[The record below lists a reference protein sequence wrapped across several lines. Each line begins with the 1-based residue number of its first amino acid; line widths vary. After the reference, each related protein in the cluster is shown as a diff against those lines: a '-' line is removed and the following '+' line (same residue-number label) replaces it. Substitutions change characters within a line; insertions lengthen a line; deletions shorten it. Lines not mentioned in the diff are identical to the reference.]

1 MNVLHMKYA
10 LAVAKS
16 GSINKAAEQLLMNQ
30 PNLSRAIRE
39 LEASVGTEI
48 FSRSAKGME
57 VTPDGEKFL
66 HYAENILK
74 QLDELEDMF
83 KNYGSAKRFFVCS
96 TVSGYVSEAFAKFSS
111 VSANNKSACEMCL
124 KQTDLQSVIRGVSD
138 SDFGMGIIRYPES
151 FDKYYKQIFDEKQLE
166 CELVAKFC
174 YTVVTGKNSVIAEK
188 EKLEASLLSEYTQV
202 CCPDYCGTGADFAE
216 NGGSAHSENAERRI
230 FASNELA
237 RFEILEK
244 NPSAYMWSEPVSN
257 DILLKFGLVQ
267 KKCVGNGKIYKDML
281 LRKKDY
287 RLSELDNAFISE
299 LCLAKRKCFSE
310 RN

>member
-48 FSRSAKGME
+48 FSRSVKGME

-66 HYAENILK
+66 RYAENILK
-74 QLDELEDMF
+74 QIDELEDMF
-83 KNYGSAKRFFVCS
+83 KNSASRRRFFMCG
-96 TVSGYVSEAFAKFSS
+96 TVSGYVSEAFAKFS
-111 VSANNKSACEMCL
+111 AEAADKGGCELCF

-138 SDFGMGIIRYPES
+138 SDFGIGILRYPES
-151 FDKYYKQIFDEKQLE
+151 FDKYYKQLFDEKQLE
-166 CELVAKFC
+166 CELVAEFR
-174 YTVVTGKNSVIAEK
+174 YAVITGKDGALAKTENLTADV
-188 EKLEASLLSEYTQV
+188 LSEYTQV
-202 CCPDYCGTGADFAE
+202 CCPDYCGAGADFSQT
-216 NGGSAHSENAERRI
+216 GGSAHTENKSGVI
-230 FASNELA
+230 LASNELA

-244 NPSAYMWSEPVSN
+244 NPDAFMWSEPVPKETLS
-257 DILLKFGLVQ
+257 KFGLVQ
-267 KKCVGNGKIYKDML
+267 IRCAGNGKIYKDML
-281 LRKKDY
+281 VRKKDY

>member
-66 HYAENILK
+66 RYAENILK
-74 QLDELEDMF
+74 QIDELEDMF
-83 KNYGSAKRFFVCS
+83 KNSASRGRFFVCS
-96 TVSGYVSEAFAKFSS
+96 TVSGYASEAFAKFSS
-111 VSANNKSACEMCL
+111 DAADKSGCEMCF
-124 KQTDLQSVIRGVSD
+124 KQTDLQGVIRGVSD
-138 SDFGMGIIRYPES
+138 SDFGIGILRYPES
-151 FDKYYKQIFDEKQLE
+151 FDKYYKQLFDEKQLE
-166 CELVAKFC
+166 CELVAEFR
-174 YTVVTGKNSVIAEK
+174 YTVVTGKDGTLAKK
-188 EKLEASLLSEYTQV
+188 EKLTADILSEYTQV
-202 CCPDYCGTGADFAE
+202 CSPDYCGTDFAQTGSSAHTE
-216 NGGSAHSENAERRI
+216 NNGGFI

-244 NPSAYMWSEPVSN
+244 NPNAYMWSEPVTKETLS
-257 DILLKFGLVQ
+257 KFGLVQ
-267 KKCVGNGKIYKDML
+267 IKCAGNGKMYKDML
-281 LRKKDY
+281 VRKKDY

>member
-66 HYAENILK
+66 RYAENILK
-74 QLDELEDMF
+74 QIDELEDMF
-83 KNYGSAKRFFVCS
+83 KNSASRGRFFMCG
-96 TVSGYVSEAFAKFSS
+96 TVSGYVSEAFAKFSADAA
-111 VSANNKSACEMCL
+111 VKGGGEMCF
-124 KQTDLQSVIRGVSD
+124 KQTDMQSVIRGVSD
-138 SDFGMGIIRYPES
+138 SDFGMGIVRYQES
-151 FDKYYKQIFDEKQLE
+151 FDKYYKQLFDEKQLE
-166 CELVAKFC
+166 CELVAEFR
-174 YTVVTGKNSVIAEK
+174 YTVVTGKDGELAKK
-188 EKLEASLLSEYTQV
+188 EKLTSDVLSEYTQV
-202 CCPDYCGTGADFAE
+202 CCPDYCGTGADFSE
-216 NGGSAHSENAERRI
+216 NGSSSHTENKSGVI

-244 NPSAYMWSEPVSN
+244 NPNAYMWSEPVAKKTLS
-257 DILLKFGLVQ
+257 KFGLVQ
-267 KKCVGNGKIYKDML
+267 IKCSENGKIYKDML
-281 LRKKDY
+281 LRKRDY